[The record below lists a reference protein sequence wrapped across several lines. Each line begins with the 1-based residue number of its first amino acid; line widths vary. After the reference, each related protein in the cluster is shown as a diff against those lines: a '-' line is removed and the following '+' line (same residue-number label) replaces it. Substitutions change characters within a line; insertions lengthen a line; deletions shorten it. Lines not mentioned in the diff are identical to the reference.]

1 MEIRINKEIL
11 SYTESIFFGLSFRQF
26 IYSLLACIVAVGI
39 YFVSIDK
46 LGIETTSWLCMLGA
60 APFAAIG
67 FIQFQSMSLE
77 RIIIEY
83 IRSSLLKHRDLI
95 NQPINFYY
103 ELIKPI
109 VENSKKENL
118 KYVKKSSKIQT
129 RE

>member
-39 YFVSIDK
+39 YFISIDQ
-46 LGIETTSWLCMLGA
+46 LGMETTSWLCMLGA

-83 IRSSLLKHRDLI
+83 IRSFLLKHRHLI
-95 NQPINFYY
+95 NQPINIYY
-103 ELIKPI
+103 ELVKPI
-109 VENSKKENL
+109 VENAKKENI
-118 KYVKKSSKIQT
+118 KHVKKSSKIQT

>member
-26 IYSLLACIVAVGI
+26 IYSLLACIVAVVI

>member
-26 IYSLLACIVAVGI
+26 IYSLLACIVAVVI

-118 KYVKKSSKIQT
+118 KYVKKFSKIQT